1 MTKINL
7 LLTAILTILYVS
19 CLSQNSN
26 ITDTIQFKV
35 KGDYSKFEPLV
46 LESVNLLLKS
56 PINENSNNL
65 TNLKAIQFMMK
76 WMEGTPDYQFNI
88 DESMVKATKSN
99 KSLLGVFLASMVKYC
114 IENKTTE
121 IKSIKYNSFLV
132 FLKYCEDSKNNVKL
146 DKELKSLIK
155 AKDNNSLK
163 AYLKI

>member
-1 MTKINL
+1 
-7 LLTAILTILYVS
+7 
-19 CLSQNSN
+19 
-26 ITDTIQFKV
+26 
-35 KGDYSKFEPLV
+35 LV

-121 IKSIKYNSFLV
+121 IKKY
-132 FLKYCEDSKNNVKL
+132 
-146 DKELKSLIK
+146 
-155 AKDNNSLK
+155 
-163 AYLKI
+163 